1 MLTILAANMIT
12 VVIKVHEK
20 LTEEGVT
27 RVVPVGFSNNGAV
40 AYQHLAHNVSSGKVR
55 LVM

>member
-1 MLTILAANMIT
+1 MIT

-27 RVVPVGFSNNGAV
+27 RVIPVGFSNNGAV

-55 LVM
+55 